1 MRNTLLLF
9 AAVLMAV
16 TLNAQSGVR
25 LSGTTEDQ
33 TGAVIPGEKLT
44 LINQKTKESRATTSD
59 GEGAFSFESVP
70 PGSYV
75 LRGEAEGFETR
86 EMRLTVHNRPVPGL
100 KVGMALGAS
109 EEITVTASSQS
120 AAPENNANAVYL
132 SNEML
137 GALPSQSQD
146 ILPILNNYLSPA
158 ATGTGG
164 ASIVVDGVETGD
176 LSLPTEALKRVYVN
190 KNPYSA
196 EYRKPGSG
204 RVEVITRNGS
214 RGHFDGSVAFY
225 ARNDI
230 FDARNAFVQAKPEL
244 NRRLVEGTFGGP
256 LPFLRGRFF
265 LSGSRLMD
273 NGSAVVNAVSAAGPL
288 RQNVPTSEDKTNLS
302 GRLDLRPNT
311 ANTVTLFYSFFD
323 QPERN
328 REVGGL
334 RLADHGTT
342 AVDRS
347 HKFQFSETAVLS
359 PRFLNVA
366 RFTFESGFERL
377 GIPPAG
383 PATIVRGAFTDGPS
397 QSARAVRDTR
407 YGFQDIASYTRGA
420 HTLRFGGAFRPKY
433 YDFTD
438 ATNFG
443 GTFTFA
449 DLTGFQSGQPI
460 LFQIARGTS
469 QGSFYL
475 PDADVFAQDE
485 IKVNPSLTVM
495 LGLRYDWQ
503 AKVKDHNNLGPR
515 IAVAF
520 APGARKT
527 VLRAGAGVF
536 YERVPDEAFQQSLF
550 LDGVNAAEFVIN
562 SPQFPNPSI
571 VGVAPSTWRLAQDLQ
586 TPYLFQSS
594 VAVERQ
600 VSTLKATLEYR
611 HLRGVHL
618 LRARDVNALI
628 AGASTRPDPNFTL
641 IRQIESTA
649 SLNSNAFVASL
660 QGRVASALKLKAQ
673 YTLSHTDNNT
683 DGPFFLPADSRDLA
697 PEWGRASFDRRHRFT
712 MASTIDFPASF
723 RLGSM
728 FTATSG
734 GPFNITTGDNAL
746 NDGIANDRPL
756 GVTRNSGNAPGF
768 VQLDLRLTKGFSLFG
783 TKKSSKD
790 SAGYQ
795 NLEFSIDVFNVFNHA
810 NLTDVIGNLS
820 SPRFGLAT
828 AALQPRTIQLSVKY
842 NFRAVRE

>member
-16 TLNAQSGVR
+16 TLNAQSGVQLR
-25 LSGTTEDQ
+25 GTTEDQ
-33 TGAVIPGEKLT
+33 TGAVIPGERLT
-44 LINQKTKESRATTSD
+44 LINQHTRETRTTTSD
-59 GEGAFSFESVP
+59 GEGGFIFERVA
-70 PGSYV
+70 PGQYL

-86 EMRLTVHNRPVPGL
+86 EMRLTVHNRPLPPVR
-100 KVGMALGAS
+100 VGMALGAS
-109 EEITVTASSQS
+109 EEITVTAASQPV
-120 AAPENNANAVYL
+120 APENNANSVYL

-164 ASIVVDGVETGD
+164 TSIVVDGVETGD
-176 LSLPTEALKRVYVN
+176 LSLPTDALKRVYVN

-230 FDARNAFVQAKPEL
+230 FDARNAFAQEKPEL
-244 NRRLVEGTFGGP
+244 NRRMVEGTFGGP

-265 LSGSRLMD
+265 WSGSRLLD
-273 NGSAVVNAVSAAGPL
+273 DGNAVVNAITPAGAL
-288 RQNVPTSEDKTNLS
+288 LQNVPASERKTNVS
-302 GRLDLRPNT
+302 SRVDLRPND
-311 ANTVTLFYSFFD
+311 ANTLTLLYAFFD

-334 RLADHGTT
+334 KLADHGTT
-342 AVDRS
+342 ADDRS
-347 HKFQFSETAVLS
+347 HKFQVSETAVLS
-359 PRFLNVA
+359 PRFLNVV
-366 RFTFESGFERL
+366 RFTFERGFERV
-377 GIPPAG
+377 GVPPVG
-383 PATIVRGAFTDGPS
+383 PATIVRGAFTGGPS
-397 QSARAVRDTR
+397 QSARAFRETR

-420 HTLRFGGAFRPKY
+420 HTFRVGGAFRPKY

-449 DLTGFQSGQPI
+449 DLAAFQSGQPI
-460 LFQIARGTS
+460 LFQVAQGRS

-475 PDADVFAQDE
+475 PDADFFAQDE
-485 IKVNPSLTVM
+485 IKLNPSLTVM

-503 AKVKDHNNLGPR
+503 AKVSDHNNLGPR
-515 IAVAF
+515 AAIAF
-520 APGARKT
+520 APGDRKT

-536 YERVPDEAFQQSLF
+536 YERVPGEAFQQSLF

-562 SPQFPNPSI
+562 NPPFPNPST
-571 VGVAPSTWRLAQDLQ
+571 VGVAPSTWRLAEDLE

-600 VSTLKATLEYR
+600 VGTLKATLEYQ

-618 LRARDVNALI
+618 LRARDVNSPLP
-628 AGASTRPDPNFTL
+628 GSSVRPDPNFTL
-641 IRQIESTA
+641 VRQIESTA
-649 SLNSNAFVASL
+649 SLDSNALVASL
-660 QGRVASALKLKAQ
+660 QGRIAKALKIKAQ
-673 YTLSHTDNNT
+673 YTLSRTDNNT
-683 DGPFFLPADSRDLA
+683 DGPFFLPADSRNLA

-712 MASTIDFPASF
+712 MASTIDLAAGF

-728 FTATSG
+728 FNATSG
-734 GPFNITTGDNAL
+734 APFNITTGNNSL
-746 NDGIANDRPL
+746 NDGIANDRPF
-756 GVTRNSGNAPGF
+756 GVTRNTGKGPDF
-768 VQLDLRLTKGFSLFG
+768 VQLDLRLTKAFPLLGSRQSRKG
-783 TKKSSKD
+783 GS
-790 SAGYQ
+790 GYQ
-795 NLEFSIDVFNVFNHA
+795 KLEFNVDVLNVFNHA
-810 NLTDVIGNLS
+810 NLTDVVGNLS
-820 SPRFGLAT
+820 SPRFGFAT
-828 AALQPRTIQLSVKY
+828 TALQPRTVQLSVKY